1 MKTANHKKT
10 EVRSQ
15 KSEDRRAGSVS
26 DRVRH
31 NTNVEC
37 RNTPPFPGDK
47 CRRRLN
53 AIRYTLYAILSTLL
67 PLALTGCAEKLGYS
81 DESLFPGNIK
91 SVRLEMFDNLT
102 FRRGTEYDLSDALAK
117 RIESD
122 TPYKIV
128 TSADR
133 ADTVIS
139 GRITSIGNLG
149 LSRERELG
157 GILEQELEIVALVD
171 WKNLKTGELL
181 IEHETVRAS
190 ASYTTLQNQDFQ
202 YASALVANKLAAK
215 IVELMET
222 EW

>member
-1 MKTANHKKT
+1 MKTANL
-10 EVRSQ
+10 Q
-15 KSEDRRAGSVS
+15 
-26 DRVRH
+26 
-31 NTNVEC
+31 NT
-37 RNTPPFPGDK
+37 DK
-47 CRRRLN
+47 HPTTSRRL
-53 AIRYTLYAILSTLL
+53 LLILAAFS
-67 PLALTGCAEKLGYS
+67 PLALSGCAGMFGYS
-81 DESLFPGNIK
+81 DESLFPKNVK
-91 SVRLEMFDNLT
+91 SVRLEMFDNQT

-149 LSRERELG
+149 LSREGELG
-157 GILEQELEIVALVD
+157 GILEKELKIVALVN

-181 IEHETVRAS
+181 IKHETVSAS
-190 ASYTTLQNQDFQ
+190 ASYTARQNQDFQ
-202 YASALVANKLAAK
+202 YASALAANKLAAK

-222 EW
+222 EWSNTSADASPVSPVEAGRETKYDR

>member
-1 MKTANHKKT
+1 MKTANYN
-10 EVRSQ
+10 
-15 KSEDRRAGSVS
+15 
-26 DRVRH
+26 
-31 NTNVEC
+31 NTNAEYRMSNVEC
-37 RNTPPFPGDK
+37 RNTAPW
-47 CRRRLN
+47 RRLN
-53 AIRYTLYAILSTLL
+53 AIRYTLYAMLTTLL
-67 PLALTGCAEKLGYS
+67 PLALSGCTGMFGYS
-81 DESLFPGNIK
+81 DESLFPENIK
-91 SVRLEMFDNLT
+91 SVRLQMFDNQT

-139 GRITSIGNLG
+139 GQIIAIHSLG

-157 GILEQELEIVALVD
+157 GILEQELQIVALVD

-181 IEHETVRAS
+181 IEHESVSAS
-190 ASYTTLQNQDFQ
+190 ASYSGMQNQDFQ
-202 YASALVANKLAAK
+202 YASALAANKLAVK